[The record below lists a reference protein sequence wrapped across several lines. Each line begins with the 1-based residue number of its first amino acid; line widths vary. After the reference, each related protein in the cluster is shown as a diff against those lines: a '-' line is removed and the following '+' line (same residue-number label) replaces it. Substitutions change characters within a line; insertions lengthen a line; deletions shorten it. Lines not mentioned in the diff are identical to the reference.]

1 MPDYLDLLRPLLEQS
16 SVLYFAYDLSEQR
29 VVYMSGAYEQ
39 LFGDPVRHLAD
50 DLPGLLASVH
60 PDDWHYLGQLLAA
73 APPGTP
79 VQEVELRLTR
89 ARDVQWL
96 SVSATRMPAPSGPA
110 HLTGS
115 IRDITVSKKNEL
127 NAQKFN
133 TKKAATL
140 EILAHDLATPL
151 ALMQQLAEQLPWE
164 VEGISEVGSELLRL
178 MQRACTQGV
187 ALIRDFADNEFLE
200 SVNIELKWERIDLVQ
215 LLGLVLDEYRQSQQH
230 TGLLFSFEAAEQPI
244 YASLD
249 VNKFQQVVN
258 NLISNAIKFTP
269 DGGSISL
276 RVERRDAHA
285 LLTVADTGIGIP
297 AHLQEGLF
305 ERFTKS
311 RRPGLRGEKANG
323 LGMSIIQTI
332 LTLHQSRIWLESAE
346 GAGTKF
352 YIELPVLSA

>member
-1 MPDYLDLLRPLLEQS
+1 MPDYLELLRPLLEHS
-16 SVLYFAYDLSEQR
+16 NVLYFAYDLSEQR
-29 VVYMSGAYEQ
+29 VVYVSEVYEQ
-39 LFGDPVRHLAD
+39 LLGDPVRHLAD

-79 VQEVELRLTR
+79 VQDVELRLTR
-89 ARDVQWL
+89 ARDMQWL
-96 SVSATRMPAPSGPA
+96 SVSVMQVQAANGPA

-115 IRDITVSKKNEL
+115 IRDITPTKKNEF

-133 TKKAATL
+133 TKKDATL

-151 ALMQQLAEQLPWE
+151 ALMQQLTEQLSWE
-164 VEGISEVGSELLRL
+164 VEGISDMGTELLRL

-187 ALIRDFADNEFLE
+187 TLIRDFVDNEFLE
-200 SVNIELKWERIDLVQ
+200 SANIELKRERTELVH
-215 LLGLVLDEYRQSQQH
+215 LLGLVIDEYRQSQQH
-230 TGLLFSFEAAEQPI
+230 MGLLFSFEAAEQPI

-258 NLISNAIKFTP
+258 NLISNSIKFTP

-276 RVERRDAHA
+276 RVERNGEHA
-285 LLTVADTGIGIP
+285 LLTVTDTGVGIP
-297 AHLQEGLF
+297 ADLQEGLF
-305 ERFTKS
+305 ERFTRS

-323 LGMSIIQTI
+323 LGMSIIKTI
-332 LTLHQSRIWLESAE
+332 LNLHQSRIWLESAE
-346 GAGTKF
+346 GAGAKF
-352 YIELPVLSA
+352 YIELPALPT